1 VTRKWLL
8 CSFLILSLIPV
19 LSSAL
24 PDFGAG
30 YGGGGGSKTMTTTP
44 SPSSTSQ
51 VTMVSATSVPEH
63 IDLTI
68 PLLTTVGLMVLFL
81 KRRDAEPN

>member
-1 VTRKWLL
+1 MTRKWLL

-30 YGGGGGSKTMTTTP
+30 YGGGGGSKMMTTPP

>member
-1 VTRKWLL
+1 MTRKWLL
-8 CSFLILSLIPV
+8 CSLLILSLIPV

-24 PDFGAG
+24 PGFGAG
-30 YGGGGGSKTMTTTP
+30 YGGGGGNKTMTTP

-68 PLLTTVGLMVLFL
+68 PLLTTVGLMLLFL
-81 KRRDAEPN
+81 KRKDVKPN